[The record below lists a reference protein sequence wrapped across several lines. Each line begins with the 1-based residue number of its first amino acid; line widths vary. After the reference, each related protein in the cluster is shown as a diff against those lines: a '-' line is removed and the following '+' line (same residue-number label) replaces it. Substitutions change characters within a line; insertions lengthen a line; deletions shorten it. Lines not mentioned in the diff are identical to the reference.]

1 MICTCQENR
10 VKYYPCLNGSL
21 HVSGGLGIHWKLW
34 VRTCSLRVVDT
45 NIPCGLLKWS
55 RPKAMVKPEA
65 ILVHWET
72 TVSHSRNLIPR
83 DGIRK
88 GSWGQR
94 NNHKT
99 ALWSNVCPFTK
110 SSTALLILLNCSL
123 ASLLTQRYKKY
134 DLVELCGR
142 HREKTSIEMGGVAH
156 QFILNGTHRNIIN
169 CHLELELEVG

>member
-21 HVSGGLGIHWKLW
+21 HVSGGLRIHWKLW

-55 RPKAMVKPEA
+55 RPKAMVKPQA

-88 GSWGQR
+88 GSWGRR

-110 SSTALLILLNCSL
+110 SSTALQIL
-123 ASLLTQRYKKY
+123 
-134 DLVELCGR
+134 GR
-142 HREKTSIEMGGVAH
+142 HVEATVFNSHIGDFGCIAGWRFNQVLNRLPSSEAILEAVSGDSDSIK
-156 QFILNGTHRNIIN
+156 ILK
-169 CHLELELEVG
+169 